1 MASSNGTSSGSGSG
15 YGSGSTGCEDQTSQ
29 LHHVIDERKQKRMLS
44 NRESARRSRM
54 RKQKHLDGLT
64 AQVVELKKE
73 NHQILSSLNITTQN
87 YLNVESENSILRAQM
102 NELSHRL
109 DSLNE
114 IIHYLN
120 ANKNN
125 MDSSFE
131 NSSSTTAVNDYH
143 HHQDFLHPWSSSS
156 VYLNQ
161 PIMASADVMFDNY

>member
-15 YGSGSTGCEDQTSQ
+15 CGSGSTGCEDQTSK
-29 LHHVIDERKQKRMLS
+29 LHHVMVDERKQKRMLS

-102 NELSHRL
+102 SELSHRL

-120 ANKNN
+120 ANNN
-125 MDSSFE
+125 MNMEISS
-131 NSSSTTAVNDYH
+131 DYQ
-143 HHQDFLHPWSSSS
+143 HQDFVHCENHPWSSSS